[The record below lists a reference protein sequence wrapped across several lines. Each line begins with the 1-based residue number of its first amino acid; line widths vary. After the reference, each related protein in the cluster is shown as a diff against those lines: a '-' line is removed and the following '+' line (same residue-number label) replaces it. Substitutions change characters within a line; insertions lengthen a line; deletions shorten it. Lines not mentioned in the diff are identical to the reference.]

1 MKTYRVGIVGLT
13 GIASAAPSIPEKTIL
28 RSPMPTSHASAYA
41 VLPQTRVVAVCD
53 LVPERREEF
62 VRRWGHV
69 WSPIATY
76 ADYREMLAKESL
88 DILSVVTSD
97 HRHADIV
104 VEAAEAGVR
113 GIFCEKPIATSLEDA
128 DRMIEAVER
137 KKAILSVDHT
147 RRWNPIYHKAK
158 ELVRLGAIG
167 RLRLIVGNLGGPR
180 AMLFRNGTH
189 LIDTIC
195 FFAEADPEWVM
206 AELDEGYEDY
216 WEYRGDGG
224 HDPTTE
230 PGALAYIHFK
240 NGVRA
245 FYNGTRPSVP
255 DFSLELMGS
264 EGRIHVDDAG
274 LELYTLDS
282 KSGGLV
288 HRTVRLEAYMKSG
301 IVAAI
306 EELIELMEKGGY
318 GISDGREAR
327 KALEIIIAMLES
339 QRRGNSKV
347 WLPMPR
353 KA

>member
-1 MKTYRVGIVGLT
+1 LKIYRVGIVGLT
-13 GIASAAPSIPEKTIL
+13 GIASATPSVSEKSPL
-28 RSPMPTSHASAYA
+28 RSPMPISHASAYA

-53 LVPERREEF
+53 LIPERREDF
-62 VRRWGHV
+62 VRRWSHV

-76 ADYREMLAKESL
+76 PDYREMLARESL

-104 VEAAEAGVR
+104 VEAAEAGVK

-137 KKAILSVDHT
+137 NKAILSVDHT
-147 RRWNPIYHKAK
+147 RRWSPIYHKAK
-158 ELVRLGAIG
+158 ELIRTGAIG
-167 RLRLIVGNLGGPR
+167 RLRFILGTLGGSR

-189 LIDTIC
+189 LIDALC
-195 FFAEADPEWVM
+195 FFAEEDPEWVM

-224 HDPTTE
+224 HDPAKE
-230 PGALAYIHFK
+230 PGALAYIRFK
-240 NGVRA
+240 NGIRA
-245 FYNGTRPSVP
+245 FYNGTRPSIP

-264 EGRIHVDDAG
+264 EGRIHVDDAKV
-274 LELYTLDS
+274 ELFTLDS

-288 HRTVRLEAYMKSG
+288 HRIVRPEAYMKSG

-306 EELIELMEKGGY
+306 EELIGLMERGGE
-318 GISDGREAR
+318 GISNGREAR
-327 KALEIIIAMLES
+327 KALEIIIAILES
-339 QRRGNSKV
+339 QRRGNAKV
-347 WLPMPR
+347 RLPMPR

>member
-1 MKTYRVGIVGLT
+1 M
-13 GIASAAPSIPEKTIL
+13 
-28 RSPMPTSHASAYA
+28 
-41 VLPQTRVVAVCD
+41 
-53 LVPERREEF
+53 
-62 VRRWGHV
+62 RRWGHV

-240 NGVRA
+240 NGIRA